1 MQTTG
6 QQLVS
11 FLEANGVDRVFCV
24 PGESFLPLLDA
35 LGASKID
42 TITARHESSAGFM
55 ALADGRLS
63 GRPGVF
69 MVSRGP
75 GATNASIAVH
85 SAQQDGTPL
94 ILMIGQ
100 GERQHVGRDSFQ
112 EIDYSKMF
120 GSIAKWV
127 YEINDPTR
135 VPEVMARAFSVA
147 MSGTPGPVVISLPE
161 DILPIELP
169 DVKARASAV
178 ATSAPTP
185 RAMQQVL
192 ELLAKA
198 ERPLLLAGG
207 DFATDEQRA
216 ALRAAAEK
224 HNIPVVIGFRRHG
237 VFSSDHPLY
246 AGDIGTGTSA
256 AQVKA
261 FEQADLLMAIGTRLS
276 DWGTLN
282 YRFPTPPWPNQ
293 TLVHACADVTMIGKN
308 FQPEVGMVCHGAE
321 FIRAFAQCNAV
332 PEKKDRSAWISE
344 LHGYATTQA
353 VWKNIQ
359 APDGVAFGNVVRAL
373 GELTPDATSIV
384 PDAGIS
390 AALAY
395 KFFPFKGRRKLYSTM
410 SGVMGYGVPGAVAIA
425 MREPERTVV
434 CLVGDGGFMM
444 TGNELAV
451 AVERKLPVKIF
462 LSNNRSLGTIRLH
475 QERMYPGRS
484 HATDL
489 TGPDFSKLAQAF
501 GCETLL
507 IEKDEDIEPMIRAA
521 LKATGPVFVEV
532 KASLSAILPK
542 T

>member
-1 MQTTG
+1 
-6 QQLVS
+6 
-11 FLEANGVDRVFCV
+11 V

-55 ALADGRLS
+55 AMADGRLS

-169 DVKARASAV
+169 DVKARASVV
-178 ATSAPTP
+178 ASSAPTP
-185 RAMQQVL
+185 QAMARVL
-192 ELLAKA
+192 ELLAQA

-224 HNIPVVIGFRRHG
+224 HNIPVCNEVQVIDG
-237 VFSSDHPLY
+237 VITEWLNE
-246 AGDIGTGTSA
+246 
-256 AQVKA
+256 V
-261 FEQADLLMAIGTRLS
+261 TRLPQ
-276 DWGTLN
+276 G
-282 YRFPTPPWPNQ
+282 
-293 TLVHACADVTMIGKN
+293 
-308 FQPEVGMVCHGAE
+308 
-321 FIRAFAQCNAV
+321 
-332 PEKKDRSAWISE
+332 
-344 LHGYATTQA
+344 
-353 VWKNIQ
+353 
-359 APDGVAFGNVVRAL
+359 
-373 GELTPDATSIV
+373 
-384 PDAGIS
+384 
-390 AALAY
+390 
-395 KFFPFKGRRKLYSTM
+395 
-410 SGVMGYGVPGAVAIA
+410 
-425 MREPERTVV
+425 
-434 CLVGDGGFMM
+434 
-444 TGNELAV
+444 
-451 AVERKLPVKIF
+451 
-462 LSNNRSLGTIRLH
+462 
-475 QERMYPGRS
+475 
-484 HATDL
+484 
-489 TGPDFSKLAQAF
+489 SKLI
-501 GCETLL
+501 
-507 IEKDEDIEPMIRAA
+507 IEDAA
-521 LKATGPVFVEV
+521 STDGTVE
-532 KASLSAILPK
+532 ILEKYLENPTEYYLNEYK
-542 T
+542 TFYYNI

>member
-6 QQLVS
+6 QQLVA
-11 FLEANGVDRVFCV
+11 FLEANHVDRVFCV

-35 LGASKID
+35 LAASSID

-55 ALADGRLS
+55 AMADGRLT

-75 GATNASIAVH
+75 GATTASIAVH

-127 YEINDPTR
+127 YEINDPKR
-135 VPEVMARAFSVA
+135 VPEVMARAFTVA
-147 MSGTPGPVVISLPE
+147 LSGTPGPVVISLPE
-161 DILPIELP
+161 DILAEQLSE
-169 DVKARASAV
+169 VKAKASVV
-178 ATSAPTP
+178 ASSAPTP
-185 RAMQQVL
+185 EAMQRVMQ
-192 ELLAKA
+192 LLAQA
-198 ERPLLLAGG
+198 RRPLMLVGG
-207 DFATDEQRA
+207 DFATDPQRA

-246 AGDIGTGTSA
+246 SGDIGTGTSA
-256 AQVKA
+256 AQVEL
-261 FEQADLLMAIGTRLS
+261 FEQADLLLAIGTRLS
-276 DWGTLN
+276 DWGTLG
-282 YRFPTPPWPNQ
+282 YRFPTPPWPRQ
-293 TLVHACADVTMIGKN
+293 ALVHACADVTMIGKN
-308 FQPEVGMVCHGAE
+308 FQPEVGIVCSGPE
-321 FIRAFAQCNAV
+321 FIGALQRCEAV
-332 PEKKDRSAWISE
+332 PKKTEGAAWISDM
-344 LHGYATTQA
+344 HGLAQTQA
-353 VWKNIQ
+353 VWKNIT

-373 GELTPDATSIV
+373 GELTPDETSIV

-395 KFFPFKGRRKLYSTM
+395 KFFPFTGKRKLYSTM
-410 SGVMGYGVPGAVAIA
+410 SGVMGYGMPGAVAIA
-425 MREPERTVV
+425 LREPERTVI

-451 AVERKLPVKIF
+451 AVERKLPLRIF

-484 HATDL
+484 HATAL
-489 TGPDFSKLAQAF
+489 SGPDFIKLAQAF

-507 IEKDEDIEPMIRAA
+507 IEKDADIEPAIRAA
-521 LKATGPVFVEV
+521 LKVQGPVFVEV
-532 KASLSAILPK
+532 KASLLAILPK

>member
-1 MQTTG
+1 
-6 QQLVS
+6 
-11 FLEANGVDRVFCV
+11 
-24 PGESFLPLLDA
+24 
-35 LGASKID
+35 
-42 TITARHESSAGFM
+42 
-55 ALADGRLS
+55 
-63 GRPGVF
+63 
-69 MVSRGP
+69 
-75 GATNASIAVH
+75 
-85 SAQQDGTPL
+85 
-94 ILMIGQ
+94 
-100 GERQHVGRDSFQ
+100 
-112 EIDYSKMF
+112 MF

-169 DVKARASAV
+169 EVKARASVV
-178 ATSAPTP
+178 ASSAPTP
-185 RAMQQVL
+185 KAMQRVF

-237 VFSSDHPLY
+237 VFASDHPLY

-256 AQVKA
+256 TQVKA
-261 FEQADLLMAIGTRLS
+261 FEQADLLLAIGTRLS

-308 FQPEVGMVCHGAE
+308 FQPEVGIVCHGEE
-321 FIRAFAQCNAV
+321 FIRAFAAQVVV

-344 LHGYATTQA
+344 LHGYAKTQA
-353 VWKNIQ
+353 VWKNIK

-373 GELTPDATSIV
+373 GELTPDSTSIV

-395 KFFPFKGRRKLYSTM
+395 KFFPFTGKRKLYSTM

-425 MREPERTVV
+425 MREPDRTVV

-451 AVERKLPVKIF
+451 AVERKLPLKIF

-501 GCETLL
+501 GCATLL

-521 LKATGPVFVEV
+521 LAATGPVFVEV
-532 KASLSAILPK
+532 QASLSAILPK

>member
-35 LGASKID
+35 IGASKID

-55 ALADGRLS
+55 AMADGRLT

-100 GERQHVGRDSFQ
+100 AERQHVGRDSFQ

-161 DILPIELP
+161 DILSVELP
-169 DVKARASAV
+169 DVKALASVV
-178 ATSAPTP
+178 ASSAPTP
-185 RAMQQVL
+185 KAMQRVF
-192 ELLAKA
+192 ELLAKS

-216 ALRAAAEK
+216 ALRAAAER

-237 VFSSDHPLY
+237 VFASDHLLY

-256 AQVKA
+256 TQVKA
-261 FEQADLLMAIGTRLS
+261 FEKADLLLAIGTRLS

-282 YRFPTPPWPNQ
+282 YRFPTPPWPKQ
-293 TLVHACADVTMIGKN
+293 PLVHVCADVTMIGKN
-308 FQPEVGMVCHGAE
+308 FQPEIGMVCHGAE
-321 FIRAFAQCNAV
+321 FIRVFKAHAVV

-344 LHGYATTQA
+344 LHGYAQTQA
-353 VWKNIQ
+353 VWENIK
-359 APDGVAFGNVVRAL
+359 ASDGVAFGNVVRAL

-395 KFFPFKGRRKLYSTM
+395 KFFPFTGRRKLYSTM

-425 MREPERTVV
+425 MREPDRTVV

-451 AVERKLPVKIF
+451 AVERKLALKIF

-489 TGPDFSKLAQAF
+489 SGPDFSKLAQAF
-501 GCETLL
+501 GCATLL

-521 LKATGPVFVEV
+521 LAATGPVFVEV
-532 KASLSAILPK
+532 KASLLAILPK